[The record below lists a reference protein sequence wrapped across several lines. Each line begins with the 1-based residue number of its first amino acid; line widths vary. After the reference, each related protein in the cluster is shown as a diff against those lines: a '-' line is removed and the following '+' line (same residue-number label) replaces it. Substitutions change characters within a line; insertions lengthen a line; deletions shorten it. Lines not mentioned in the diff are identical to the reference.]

1 MDHGSTKR
9 IQDYVRQWP
18 FLHDAAMHMARYG
31 YLFYFLFGIV
41 QWMRPGTYAEKTKRQ
56 RALLEAIFS
65 VCYSSGF
72 SFLLGCLWKRKRPFV
87 AHRDIHSSIS
97 HTDNPSFP
105 SNHTMNA
112 VTASIAVAKR
122 SPCIGVFLLLW
133 GFLIGLSRVACGLH
147 YVSDIIGGAIMAIPG
162 NMAASQCHV
171 VRFVSSI
178 ILALWDIKVSAK
190 RF

>member
-1 MDHGSTKR
+1 
-9 IQDYVRQWP
+9 
-18 FLHDAAMHMARYG
+18 
-31 YLFYFLFGIV
+31 
-41 QWMRPGTYAEKTKRQ
+41 
-56 RALLEAIFS
+56 
-65 VCYSSGF
+65 
-72 SFLLGCLWKRKRPFV
+72 
-87 AHRDIHSSIS
+87 
-97 HTDNPSFP
+97 
-105 SNHTMNA
+105 MNA

-122 SPCIGVFLLLW
+122 SPFIGVFLLLW

-190 RF
+190 DFKYLLLRWRCVKIYNFLFIYVK